1 MKSGPIGFAVCMH
14 ATGRD
19 ELNGVSWN
27 LTLIVSKRVDT
38 VQLWL
43 QLLLCLFLFL
53 LCVRAIIIS
62 HVSSW
67 RYLKYYCKV
76 SNESFLF
83 LSTNIY
89 VSKYDTAEYHYA
101 TILAEHTTHEPSC
114 FVSYC
119 VTETISWPRICN
131 RIQRRKLHK
140 KYRASPSKVYKIIE
154 ELQYKLSLQHTR
166 TQI

>member
-1 MKSGPIGFAVCMH
+1 VKSGPIGFAVCPH

-27 LTLIVSKRVDT
+27 LIIIISKSVDT

-53 LCVRAIIIS
+53 LCVRAIKIS

-67 RYLKYYCKV
+67 RYLKYYCTV

-83 LSTNIY
+83 LSTCTY
-89 VSKYDTAEYHYA
+89 VSKYDTAAYHYA
-101 TILAEHTTHEPSC
+101 TILAEHTTHESSC

-119 VTETISWPRICN
+119 VTETISWPTICN

-140 KYRASPSKVYKIIE
+140 KYCATPRKVYKIIE
-154 ELQYKLSLQHTR
+154 ELQYKLSLQCTR